1 MENRLKL
8 EILQESKKYHGN
20 IIIHDETAD
29 GLVEPNWESIN
40 ETSVQTSI
48 DVFNEIKKEF
58 KNVSYFR
65 VTTTPEKSFS
75 IDTFDELFDCLK
87 KIENQGN
94 VIFNCQ
100 LGRSRSTM
108 GMVICCLIQSKL
120 QKNEKLLE
128 KVNLYNETDLTSIYL
143 KGEYSVIQN
152 LVILLFSGKK
162 SKSQVDSAIDQCS
175 HIFNYRESIFE
186 FKNNGDKSR
195 IEEKSIYYDL
205 GLKHLEFYSNLI
217 AFNEYLDVFYNKK
230 EIISFLNWLKEVPEV
245 YSLLKLISV
254 SNESI
259 LEASEINHQLGLKY
273 TDIVKERKGK
283 VLGNNM
289 ILKFDH
295 FIDQID
301 SFSTIK
307 GCPNFR
313 KIKSEVSL
321 FASSTPNT
329 SSFDGI
335 FQNLKH
341 KKVVFINLRQ
351 EPHIYINGEV
361 YCLRSAQ
368 SSFENI
374 YFSGVKMKKVEKL
387 EKMLKEDIE
396 LESKELKKI
405 LVHDETNNKDLVES
419 WIETKDIKTSQEV
432 FSNFKKEGYE
442 IEYYR

>member
-8 EILQESKKYHGN
+8 EILQESKKYLGN
-20 IIIHDETAD
+20 IIIHDETVD

-40 ETSVQTSI
+40 ETSIQTSI
-48 DVFNEIKKEF
+48 DVFNEITKEF
-58 KNVSYFR
+58 KNVSYAR

-87 KIENQGN
+87 KIKNEGN

-108 GMVICCLIQSKL
+108 GMVICCLVQSKL
-120 QKNEKLLE
+120 LKNEKLLE
-128 KVNLYNETDLTSIYL
+128 KVNLYNEKDSNSIYL

-152 LVILLFSGKK
+152 LVLLLFSGKK

-175 HIFNYRESIFE
+175 HIFNFRESIFE

-195 IEEKSIYYDL
+195 TEEKSIYYDL
-205 GLKHLEFYSNLI
+205 GLKNLEFYSILI
-217 AFNEYLDVFYNKK
+217 AFNEYLDVFFNKK
-230 EIISFLNWLKEVPEV
+230 ENISFLNWLKEVPEV
-245 YSLLKLISV
+245 YSLLKLIST

-259 LEASEINHQLGLKY
+259 LEISYQLDLQY
-273 TDIVKERKGK
+273 TDIVKERNGK
-283 VLGNNM
+283 VLGSNM

-301 SFSTIK
+301 TFPTIK

-313 KIKSEVSL
+313 KIKSDVSL
-321 FASSTPNT
+321 FASSTPNF
-329 SSFDGI
+329 SSLGGI

-396 LESKELKKI
+396 LESKLLNKI
-405 LVHDETNNKDLVES
+405 LVHDETHKKDLVES
-419 WIETKDIKTSQEV
+419 WIETKEIKTSHEI
-432 FSNFKKEGYE
+432 FSNFNMEGYE
-442 IEYYR
+442 IEYYRY